1 MPTYHYNLEP
11 CTCLKIYKVQH
22 GMNDKPEIRCPECN
36 KVLERMIS
44 APNLSLGGYT
54 SPTEAK
60 YAKLSESD
68 EIAREK
74 ELQKTYETIWLP
86 EDVKHPPDWYDH

>member
-1 MPTYHYNLEP
+1 MPTYEYKCEP
-11 CTCLKIYKVQH
+11 CLKIYKVQH
-22 GMNDKPEIRCPECN
+22 SMNDKPKVKCPEC
-36 KVLERMIS
+36 KKPTERMLS

-60 YAKLSESD
+60 YAKLSDSD
-68 EIAREK
+68 EMAREK

>member
-1 MPTYHYNLEP
+1 MPTYEYKCEP
-11 CTCLKIYKVQH
+11 CLKIYKVSH
-22 GMNDKPEIRCPECN
+22 GMNDKPKVKCPDCD
-36 KVLERMIS
+36 KVTERMIS
-44 APNLSLGGYT
+44 APNLSMGGYT

-74 ELQKTYETIWLP
+74 ELQKTYQTIWLP
-86 EDVKHPPDWYDH
+86 EDVKHAPHWDDDH

>member
-1 MPTYHYNLEP
+1 MPTYEYRCEP
-11 CTCLKIYKVQH
+11 CLKIYQVH
-22 GMNDKPEIRCPECN
+22 HSMSETPDIRCPECDRAT
-36 KVLERMIS
+36 ERLIS
-44 APNLSLGGYT
+44 APNLSLGGHS

-60 YAKLSESD
+60 YAKMTMSE

-86 EDVKHPPDWYDH
+86 EEVKHGPGGD

>member
-1 MPTYHYNLEP
+1 MPTYQYRCEP
-11 CTCLKIYKVQH
+11 CLKIYKVGH
-22 GMNDKPEIRCPECN
+22 GMNEQPTIICPECR
-36 KVLERMIS
+36 KETERMVS

-74 ELQKTYETIWLP
+74 ELQKNYETIWLP
-86 EDVKHPPDWYDH
+86 PDVKHSPWDHDH

>member
-1 MPTYHYNLEP
+1 MPTYEYRCEP
-11 CTCLKIYKVQH
+11 CLKIYRVH
-22 GMNDKPEIRCPECN
+22 HSMSETPDIRCPECDGGT
-36 KVLERMIS
+36 ERLIS
-44 APNLSLGGYT
+44 APNLSLGGHT

-60 YAKLSESD
+60 YAKMTMSE

-86 EDVKHPPDWYDH
+86 DAVKHAPEDG

>member
-1 MPTYHYNLEP
+1 MPTYEYKCEP
-11 CTCLKIYKVQH
+11 CLKIYKVQH
-22 GMNDKPEIRCPECN
+22 GMNDKPRVKCPECQ
-36 KVLERMIS
+36 KPTERMLS

-60 YAKLSESD
+60 YAKLSDSD
-68 EIAREK
+68 EMAREK